1 MVWKD
6 NLSVARKIPN
16 CIYLFNNH
24 WAGTVV
30 IEVRLSLSGSEIYT
44 TVFILAGVLLN
55 PPKRLTLQHN
65 ESKWINPISWT
76 KETAYQVVYYTLQ
89 YQSVEWDSLTWTLD
103 SIQRIRSGCRPH
115 LQHTTA
121 DCPCQMCL
129 NYSVWF
135 LQWQRRVESNIQA
148 WGEEYEAA
156 THRARR
162 SHLREKAVFW
172 ICVQQ
177 QCEQVWICRTAFK
190 PAYTKRSVPGL
201 IPQTV
206 TSMSLSKYKNWRWS
220 SQEQTDEQFMMKV
233 QDSQTR

>member
-30 IEVRLSLSGSEIYT
+30 VEVRLSLWEWNIHHSFYSGRC
-44 TVFILAGVLLN
+44 FIKSSKTFNTSAQWIKMNKSHLMDQRDCLSSCLLH
-55 PPKRLTLQHN
+55 PAVSKCWMRLFN
-65 ESKWINPISWT
+65 M
-76 KETAYQVVYYTLQ
+76 
-89 YQSVEWDSLTWTLD
+89 WTLD
-103 SIQRIRSGCRPH
+103 SIQRIRSGCQPH

-206 TSMSLSKYKNWRWS
+206 TSMSLSKYKNWIWS